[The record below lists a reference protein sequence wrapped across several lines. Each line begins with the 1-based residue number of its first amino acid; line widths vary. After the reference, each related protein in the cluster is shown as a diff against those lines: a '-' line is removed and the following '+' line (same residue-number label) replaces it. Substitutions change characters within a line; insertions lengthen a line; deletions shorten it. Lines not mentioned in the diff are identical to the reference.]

1 MTDSPLRFRRA
12 RVGDLPE
19 IVAMLADDELGAK
32 REDPRFRSTPATLR
46 LLPPSSRTRTSTS
59 RWSSATRA

>member
-32 REDPRFRSTPATLR
+32 REDPSIPLDPRYLR
-46 LLPPSSRTRTSTS
+46 LCRH
-59 RWSSATRA
+59 

>member
-19 IVAMLADDELGAK
+19 IVAMLAAGPG
-32 REDPRFRSTPATLR
+32 RQ
-46 LLPPSSRTRTSTS
+46 TRQG
-59 RWSSATRA
+59 R